1 MFTYKKEGES
11 MEKIISIVT
20 LIVLYW
26 IVLLTYSDNLEY
38 DSIFYLASSL
48 FILSLI
54 FICFLKIKDK
64 INIFILIALLNI
76 SAIYLTVNFLIGII
90 LFLAFIVILC
100 FSIYS
105 YISK

>member
-11 MEKIISIVT
+11 MKKIISIVT

-48 FILSLI
+48 FFLSLI
-54 FICFLKIKDK
+54 F
-64 INIFILIALLNI
+64 
-76 SAIYLTVNFLIGII
+76 
-90 LFLAFIVILC
+90 LFF
-100 FSIYS
+100 
-105 YISK
+105 

>member
-1 MFTYKKEGES
+1 MK
-11 MEKIISIVT
+11 KIISIVT

-26 IVLLTYSDNLEY
+26 IVLITYSDNLEY

-54 FICFLKIKDK
+54 FICLLKIKDK

-105 YISK
+105 HISK

>member
-1 MFTYKKEGES
+1 MK
-11 MEKIISIVT
+11 KIISIVT

-54 FICFLKIKDK
+54 FIWFLKIKEK